1 MSLIG
6 IQDVTVSFGA
16 PPLLDRINM
25 QVEQGERVCLLGR
38 NGTGKTTLMKIIN
51 GSLEPDQGTV
61 VRQQGVT
68 TALLS
73 QEISDKIKGKV
84 YDVVIGGLGKQGEL
98 LAEYHR
104 LSTRIASVEQAEREI
119 LMRRLD
125 QVHKALE
132 AGQGWEIHRLAD
144 TVLTRMRLD
153 AEDEFLLLSAG
164 LKRRVLLARALVN
177 QPDILLLDE
186 PTNHLDIDAIT
197 WLEEFLIRFEGTLI
211 FVTHDRMLVSRL
223 ATRIVQLD
231 RGKLYNWKCDYET
244 YLDRKQAL
252 LESEQNQWAVFDKKL
267 AKEED
272 WIRQGIKARRTRD
285 MGRVAALVKM
295 REEHRYRRQ
304 QIGSAKMQLQEA
316 RRSGNLV
323 IEAENICFS
332 YENKVLIE
340 DFNTLIMR
348 GDRIGIIGPNGC
360 GKTTLLQVLLGKL
373 NPSRGN
379 IRLGTKLEIVYFDQL
394 RGQLDDEKSVLE
406 NVADGNDRILIEGKT
421 RHVIGYL
428 QEFLFTSQRARTP
441 VKVLSGGERNRLL
454 LAKLFA
460 RPSNLL
466 VMDEPTN
473 DLDIE
478 TLELLEE
485 QLLNYKGA
493 LLLVSHDRT
502 FLNHVVTSTLV
513 FEGERSI
520 VEYVG
525 GYDDWLVQRPSKPM
539 ELSTKGDKNP
549 SKKQSPS
556 TANKKKTRK
565 LTNKEKQELETLPVR
580 IEGLENQQEEL
591 YQKMGD
597 PEFYRSEG
605 ERVVKINDRLR
616 EIKKEISEAYGRW
629 EELEEIK
636 TRYMEKR

>member
-51 GSLEPDQGTV
+51 SSLEPDQGTV

-73 QEISDKIKGKV
+73 QEISDEIKGKV

-104 LSTRIASVEQAEREI
+104 LSTRIASVEQGEREI

-252 LESEQNQWAVFDKKL
+252 LESEQSQWAVFDKKL

-323 IEAENICFS
+323 IEAENIYFS

-373 NPSRGN
+373 NPSQGN

-394 RGQLDDEKSVLE
+394 RGQLDDEKSALE

-485 QLLNYKGA
+485 QLLNYKGT

-525 GYDDWLVQRPSKPM
+525 GYDDWLAQRPSKPM

-605 ERVVKINDRLR
+605 ERVVKINDRLK